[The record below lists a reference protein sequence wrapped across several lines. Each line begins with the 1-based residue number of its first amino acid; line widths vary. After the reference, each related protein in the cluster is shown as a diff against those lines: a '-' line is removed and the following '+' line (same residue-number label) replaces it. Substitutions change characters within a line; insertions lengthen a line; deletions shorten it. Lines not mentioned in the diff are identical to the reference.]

1 LLWPLHFLLLLPPQL
16 WLVFQRHLRQG
27 AQHLAKRLP
36 LKLKLLSK
44 LLQLSVKW
52 NPRLPHSVSRP
63 LWLGSVLRLR
73 LLGPLKKSQSLRPK
87 LNSVQGNWRLP
98 SVRWVSESLPGCV
111 HPADLAAGLCCRR
124 HA

>member
-44 LLQLSVKW
+44 LLQLSV
-52 NPRLPHSVSRP
+52 R
-63 LWLGSVLRLR
+63 
-73 LLGPLKKSQSLRPK
+73 
-87 LNSVQGNWRLP
+87 
-98 SVRWVSESLPGCV
+98 
-111 HPADLAAGLCCRR
+111 
-124 HA
+124 